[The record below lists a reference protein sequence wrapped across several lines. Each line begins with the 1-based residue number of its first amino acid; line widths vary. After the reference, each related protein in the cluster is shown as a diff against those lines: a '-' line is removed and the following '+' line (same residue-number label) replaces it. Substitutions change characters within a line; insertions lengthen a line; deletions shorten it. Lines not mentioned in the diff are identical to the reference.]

1 MSQEILI
8 AGAGPTGLTMAIEL
22 RRFGLPVR
30 LIDKAER
37 ATQWSQALV
46 VQARTLEQFARYGIA
61 EQAVER
67 GRKITEVHFWSDNKL
82 LATFHLEHIPSR
94 FPYALLLPQNETEQI
109 LTGHLRALGVEVE
122 RQTELIDFENDLDR
136 SGVTAE
142 LRHADGRT
150 ERTRF
155 RWLLGCDGAHS
166 TVRRKMGV
174 SFEGNTVGMRFAL
187 GDLKLVGEDVP
198 GDELEIHLHRGG
210 DVLFIAKLKEDVHRV
225 IVALHE
231 RQKGEEKMPEIADF
245 NDAFAR
251 FELQIKAES
260 ATWRAPF
267 HINERKAGQYRQ
279 RSVFLAGDASHIHS
293 PVGGQ
298 GMNTGIQD
306 AANLAW
312 KLAAVTRGAPERL
325 LDSYNEERGAVGE
338 ALLRGTSRGLRAATA
353 ANPIVEK
360 LRDFVLHEAT
370 QLETIQNSIAEG
382 ISEIS
387 IQYRESSVVVE
398 DAHGGGAEGGD
409 RMPDAERKGTGERLL
424 DGLRGGEH
432 LIVALNV
439 PPGEVPREFSGTSL
453 LEIDSRAGEWI
464 PPIEELLGKG
474 PKIYVV
480 RPDGYIGFRGS
491 KYNETLNVYA
501 RDMGLMRVSQP
512 LAAADAAGTG

>member
-30 LIDKAER
+30 LIDKAEHG
-37 ATQWSQALV
+37 AQWSQALV

-67 GRKITEVHFWSDNKL
+67 GRKISEVHFWSDQKL
-82 LATFHLEHIPSR
+82 LATFHLDRIPSR

-109 LTGHLRALGVEVE
+109 LTEHLRSLGVAVE
-122 RQTELIDFENDLDR
+122 RQTQLIDFENDRDR

-155 RWLLGCDGAHS
+155 RWLVGCDGAHS
-166 TVRRKMGV
+166 LVREKMGV
-174 SFEGNTVGMRFAL
+174 SFEGETVGLRFAL

-198 GDELEIHLHRGG
+198 GDALEIHLHHGG

-231 RQKGEEKMPEIADF
+231 RQKGEQRMPEVADF
-245 NDAFAR
+245 NAAFAR
-251 FELQIKAES
+251 FGLKITAES

-267 HINERKAGQYRQ
+267 QVNERKAGHYRQ

-312 KLAAVTRGAPERL
+312 KLAAVTRGAQERV

-353 ANPIVEK
+353 ANPVVEK
-360 LRDFVLHEAT
+360 LRDFVLHGAT
-370 QLETIQNSIAEG
+370 QLEAVQTSIAEG
-382 ISEIS
+382 VSEIS
-387 IQYRESSVVVE
+387 IEYRDSSIVVE

-409 RMPDAERKGTGERLL
+409 RMPDAERKRTGERLL

-432 LIVALNV
+432 LIVTLDV

-453 LEIDSRAGEWI
+453 VEIDSRAGEWT
-464 PPIEELLGKG
+464 PPIGELLGKG

-491 KYNETLNVYA
+491 KSNETLNVYA
-501 RDMGLMRVSQP
+501 RDMGLTRAARPM
-512 LAAADAAGTG
+512 AAAT